1 MQGLL
6 QLPPI
11 IIVTIALLIPTVRV
25 LRRMG
30 KSRWWALFALV
41 PIFGIIVLMWI
52 LAYSRWPAQR
62 NVADVFA

>member
-1 MQGLL
+1 MQDIMQLL
-6 QLPPI
+6 PI
-11 IIVTIALLIPTVRV
+11 VVFGVLLVIPTVRV
-25 LRRMG
+25 LARMG

>member
-30 KSRWWALFALV
+30 KSRWWVLFALV